1 MIKLELTQEQKEF
14 LENQFKNIP
23 QDIVKE
29 NQTFTTLEGI
39 QNQLKKT
46 EEQIELGN
54 PQYQNIDA
62 VMVFYGCMRD
72 ENFIIDR
79 FALVAK

>member
-54 PQYQNIDA
+54 PQYQNIDG

>member
-14 LENQFKNIP
+14 LENQFKNVP

-54 PQYQNIDA
+54 PQYQNIGG

-79 FALVAK
+79 FALDAK

>member
-39 QNQLKKT
+39 QKSIKK
-46 EEQIELGN
+46 N
-54 PQYQNIDA
+54 
-62 VMVFYGCMRD
+62 
-72 ENFIIDR
+72 
-79 FALVAK
+79 